1 MTILGLIY
9 LTIKR
14 IQKKEPNREMEL
26 KEKITPG
33 ELAKLA
39 QDLSANLIVLK
50 EADTKATI
58 QECEEKLDNILYKIQ
73 NIIIYKDFE
82 QSNEDLEAWNWLTKN
97 NKNITRK

>member
-1 MTILGLIY
+1 
-9 LTIKR
+9 
-14 IQKKEPNREMEL
+14 MEL